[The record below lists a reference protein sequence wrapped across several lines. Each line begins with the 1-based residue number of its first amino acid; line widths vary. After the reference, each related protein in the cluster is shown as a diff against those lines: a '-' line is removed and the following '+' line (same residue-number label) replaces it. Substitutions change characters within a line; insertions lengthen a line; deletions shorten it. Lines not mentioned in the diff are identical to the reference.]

1 MRWKGEKIPCT
12 DIFTQTK
19 STVSSLSFCLS
30 IISQFSAAVPP
41 FFDGEVCAILVDRT
55 MIKEEETWE

>member
-1 MRWKGEKIPCT
+1 MYGYFHTDEKYCFFP
-12 DIFTQTK
+12 F
-19 STVSSLSFCLS
+19 LLS